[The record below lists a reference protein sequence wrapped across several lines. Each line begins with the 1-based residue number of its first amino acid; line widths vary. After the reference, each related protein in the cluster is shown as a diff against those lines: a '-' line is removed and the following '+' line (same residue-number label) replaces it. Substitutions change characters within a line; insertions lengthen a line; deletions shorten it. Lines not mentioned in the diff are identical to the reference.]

1 MSNMHM
7 DVCTD
12 IRSAFILQKCAEQSN
27 QGQQYPMLHSL
38 CPVGQFRTSTNHKL
52 VLWQQYSVHR
62 GAWLGTSLTQ

>member
-1 MSNMHM
+1 M

-38 CPVGQFRTSTNHKL
+38 CPVGQFRTPTNHKL
-52 VLWQQYSVHR
+52 VL
-62 GAWLGTSLTQ
+62 